1 MAIGTQIERF
11 ASNIVVKSSS
21 LFLLFIILL
30 ALFACGGPDGADGY
44 NLAGVQHF
52 EDGRLEEAVAA
63 YSEAIRLDS
72 SYTAAYYN
80 RGQAYFTLGRPGL
93 AVDDHTRAIELSTND
108 PQQPLAYAGRAMSYT
123 LLSQDEEAQRDM
135 AKAIELGFDPGL
147 LIATINQLKKQ
158 R

>member
-1 MAIGTQIERF
+1 MANGTQIERF
-11 ASNIVVKSSS
+11 ASNRVVKSSVIS
-21 LFLLFIILL
+21 VLLIILL
-30 ALFACGGPDGADGY
+30 ALIACGGPDGADGY
-44 NLAGVQHF
+44 NLTGVQHF
-52 EDGRLEEAVAA
+52 EEGRVEDAVAA

-72 SYTAAYYN
+72 GYTAAYYN
-80 RGQAYFTLGRPGL
+80 RGQAYFALGRPGL

>member
-1 MAIGTQIERF
+1 MIDRS

-21 LFLLFIILL
+21 FFLLLIILL

-52 EDGRLEEAVAA
+52 EDGRLDEAVAA
-63 YSEAIRLDS
+63 YSEAIRLDTG
-72 SYTAAYYN
+72 YKAAYYN

-108 PQQPLAYAGRAMSYT
+108 PHQPLAYAGRAMSYT
-123 LLSQDEEAQRDM
+123 LLSQDEEAQKDM
-135 AKAIELGFDPGL
+135 AKAIELGFDPDL